1 MKKDTFGTKIVKKLI
16 EYCIIN
22 ISVVF
27 RNCARREMRVI
38 FFTKIYAKY
47 LQIKKLCLTL
57 YRVKE
62 IDPLTKQILRM
73 VKYMKQ

>member
-1 MKKDTFGTKIVKKLI
+1 MKKDTFGTKIGKKLI

-27 RNCARREMRVI
+27 GDYARREMRVI
-38 FFTKIYAKY
+38 FFKKNYTKY
-47 LQIKKLCLTL
+47 LGIKNKCLTL